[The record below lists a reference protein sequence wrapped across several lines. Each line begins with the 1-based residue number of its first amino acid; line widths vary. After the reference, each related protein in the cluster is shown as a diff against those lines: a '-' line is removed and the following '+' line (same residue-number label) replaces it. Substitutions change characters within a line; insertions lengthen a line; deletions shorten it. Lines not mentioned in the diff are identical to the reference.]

1 METPSAMPA
10 SPSPSI
16 ESLLTDL
23 ESSGWTVSWA
33 FQFAPG
39 HWRVSILREDGE
51 ANIFRH
57 CADAPTFALALE
69 YAYIQGEELTTTDA
83 PPTYTIAPRSD
94 LLSVLG
100 LGTAKER
107 IERR

>member
-16 ESLLTDL
+16 ESLLTEL

-39 HWRVSILREDGE
+39 HWRVSILKNDS
-51 ANIFRH
+51 IRH